1 MTTTTWTRSYADV
14 THFMGILW
22 HADILTSSDT
32 DITDIVE
39 YLDHPNLFTREHEI
53 WEECGQPEPEE
64 DEAAWAEFVEAI
76 SVVQME
82 VAEEEEE
89 E

>member
-1 MTTTTWTRSYADV
+1 MSTIWTRSYADV

-22 HADILTSSDT
+22 HSDILTSSDS

-53 WEECGQPEPEE
+53 WEECDSPEPE

-82 VAEEEEE
+82 AAEGDNEEE
-89 E
+89 